1 MAFTQKDA
9 ATNDSLNYK
18 SMGKSELIM
27 LAQTQKSDIDFLN
40 SRLNETK
47 ALSEEKNRLAQQVAS
62 LSAENELL
70 KAEAAD
76 LREQLAAAAKPN
88 DVEITEVGSI
98 AEMSFRVNGVLEATQ
113 KAADDYLAKIK
124 EMYDAMSQDYSVY
137 EINAQQKAD
146 AILKNANA
154 EAYALTQNAR
164 SEVNDIWSALQTR
177 FDNYVADKKQTSE
190 E

>member
-1 MAFTQKDA
+1 MAFTQIDA
-9 ATNDSLNYK
+9 AANDSLNYK

-76 LREQLAAAAKPN
+76 LREQLAAKPK